1 MIFYCV
7 PLQKKSDGRPE
18 YSTARSRRFIISLVI
33 RNFTG
38 PLLPASFV
46 TF

>member
-18 YSTARSRRFIISLVI
+18 YSTARAKKKAVS
-33 RNFTG
+33 
-38 PLLPASFV
+38 
-46 TF
+46 